1 MSYDTGMSSKMKEF
15 ELRHCE
21 KKTKPAEKQNIINW
35 CDYIIETYKTKGIS
49 QEIKNE
55 IKIDD
60 ITEIRQKLYECFLRK
75 EEIELFKN
83 YIYNLTYCIN
93 CMRDP
98 EYPLQ
103 IGIAPEYLNKCKPYF
118 QIQAEKFAREYEEN
132 KISNQSNIMSS
143 MTSGKSM
150 LSFISG
156 ANSKKMA
163 SSIMTSMSKLN
174 DKLMEQI
181 SKPGEKIKFAEKP
194 PVQVTPEEK
203 QAQVSCITNAFIE
216 LYNNYYDTQKI
227 ETKDTQKRTKLDEHK
242 GKRKVK
248 INKHLKKS
256 IEILFYP
263 TEQDKKPNLK
273 KENKS
278 NYDISLEKFNNYIND
293 ICTKYKVENIE
304 KLIEVFKE
312 DTNLKKFAR
321 QIQSLQMCCAAREI
335 QETFM
340 ENGLS
345 AGIKFN

>member
-1 MSYDTGMSSKMKEF
+1 MSYDTGMLSKMKEF
-15 ELRHCE
+15 ESKHSSSVVVGGGIE
-21 KKTKPAEKQNIINW
+21 KKDVKKHYDNFKELQKKVEKDKKTITNYNQIQDIYNIYDIDEIFKKIDKEFKIIPQDKIKQYN
-35 CDYIIETYKTKGIS
+35 DYIVATNNLVKALIDNNMENINKYT
-49 QEIKNE
+49 QEHCDLVS
-55 IKIDD
+55 KIDK
-60 ITEIRQKLYECFLRK
+60 QQ
-75 EEIELFKN
+75 IEMQVSIL
-83 YIYNLTYCIN
+83 
-93 CMRDP
+93 
-98 EYPLQ
+98 
-103 IGIAPEYLNKCKPYF
+103 A
-118 QIQAEKFAREYEEN
+118 
-132 KISNQSNIMSS
+132 S
-143 MTSGKSM
+143 MKSGNSM
-150 LSFISG
+150 LSSMSG
-156 ANSKKMA
+156 ANCEKIA